1 MTTPKQ
7 YQKNIPMPYRKNPV
21 VHEAV
26 RITKDNCLEI
36 EEWADKYGTRI
47 TFYNDCL
54 YAVSLEGTMRV
65 RAEFG
70 DWIVKGVDNRFR
82 AYKPGV
88 FAATYQDVEA
98 PHPEYVTS
106 IAPGPQPRA
115 FITPNRQGGVPK
127 RVGLVVRD
135 GDTWAIQGPDTLT
148 TLNPTTLRQLAD
160 TLDAWN
166 NDKESHP

>member
-1 MTTPKQ
+1 MSTIKQ
-7 YQKNIPMPYRKNPV
+7 YRKKPV
-21 VHEAV
+21 TVEAV

-54 YAVSLEGTMRV
+54 YAVSLTGTM

-70 DWIVKGVDNRFR
+70 DWIVKGVDNEFR
-82 AYKPGV
+82 TYKPGD
-88 FAATYQDVEA
+88 FAATYQKVEE
-98 PHPEYVTS
+98 PRPEYVAS
-106 IAPGPQPRA
+106 IASGAQPRA

-135 GDTWAIQGPDTLT
+135 GDTWAIQVPDTVT

-160 TLDAWN
+160 TLDAWT
-166 NDKESHP
+166 NDKEPRP

>member
-1 MTTPKQ
+1 MTTPQQ
-7 YQKNIPMPYRKNPV
+7 YQKNIPMPYRRNPV

-26 RITKDNCLEI
+26 RITKDNGLEI
-36 EEWADKYGTRI
+36 QEWVEKYGTRI
-47 TFYNDCL
+47 VVGDYGL
-54 YAVSLEGTMRV
+54 YAVSLKGNMK
-65 RAEFG
+65 AEFG
-70 DWIVKGVDNRFR
+70 DWIVKGVDNEFR
-82 AYKPGV
+82 VYKPDI
-88 FAATYQDVEA
+88 FAATYQDVDA

-135 GDTWAIQGPDTLT
+135 GDTWAIQVPDTLT

-160 TLDAWN
+160 TLDAWP
-166 NDKESHP
+166 NDKESRP

>member
-1 MTTPKQ
+1 MNT
-7 YQKNIPMPYRKNPV
+7 PMPYRRNPV
-21 VHEAV
+21 IHEAI
-26 RITKDNCLEI
+26 RLTKDNSRLVQ
-36 EEWADKYGTRI
+36 EWAEKYGTRI
-47 TFYNDCL
+47 IFFDDCL
-54 YAVSLEGTMRV
+54 YAVSLTGTMR
-65 RAEFG
+65 AAFG
-70 DWIVKGVDNRFR
+70 DWIVKGVDNKFR
-82 AYKPGV
+82 AYKPRA

-135 GDTWAIQGPDTLT
+135 GDTWAIQVPDTLT

-160 TLDAWN
+160 TLDTWN
-166 NDKESHP
+166 NDKES